1 MGCLRRLSKLQESA
15 KTFID
20 THFHD
25 MNAILELAEVL
36 GTAFVRIDLV
46 IGVQILKVHP
56 EPAILPSSEP

>member
-1 MGCLRRLSKLQESA
+1 
-15 KTFID
+15 
-20 THFHD
+20 